1 MNKTH
6 RANTPLILLG
16 ATLLIAILAPGCGK
30 NESTGSLFG
39 TATGAAL
46 GAAVT
51 NSKNRVVGAALG
63 GLVGN
68 LVGGSIGRAAD
79 EEEADEQREHMARI
93 QARREAATQ
102 HEINRIRAE
111 NEQLKNRWCCRCN
124 RQVTL
129 TGANSCPTCGGEL
142 IRERYCREC
151 STVFSPNSGY
161 RYCPYCKN
169 AQALAC
175 R

>member
-1 MNKTH
+1 MK
-6 RANTPLILLG
+6 NTQSVHASFILLG
-16 ATLLIAILAPGCGK
+16 STLVIAILTSGCGK
-30 NESTGSLFG
+30 NESCGSVMG
-39 TATGAAL
+39 TATGAVL

-79 EEEADEQREHMARI
+79 EEEDAERQEHVARI
-93 QARREAATQ
+93 QARRDAATQ
-102 HEINRIRAE
+102 HEISRIRAE
-111 NEQLKNRWCCRCN
+111 NEQLKQRWCSRCN

-129 TGANSCPTCGGEL
+129 TGANSCPSCGGEL

-151 STVFSPNSGY
+151 STVFSPTSGY
-161 RYCPYCKN
+161 RYCPYCKR